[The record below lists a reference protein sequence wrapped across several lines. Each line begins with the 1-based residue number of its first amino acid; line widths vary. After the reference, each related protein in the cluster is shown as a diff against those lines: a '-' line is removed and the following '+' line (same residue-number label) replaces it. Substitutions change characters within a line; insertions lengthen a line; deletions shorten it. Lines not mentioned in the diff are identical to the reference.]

1 MEDIMEALRILH
13 LEDDAEAAELIRR
26 AVAGA
31 GLETDW
37 HTVVTGEEFER
48 ALDEEA
54 FDIIVSDSA
63 IAGLD
68 GSRAMTMARERTP
81 DTPFI
86 FVSGHRNTQ
95 NAARQLAAGAYDF
108 VGKDELWRLPP
119 TLKNAQ
125 TAVHNTLVTWL
136 AQSRALLVEVV
147 KQLSLARSL
156 DAIVDIVKSGA
167 RQLNGADGAT
177 FVMRDGDF
185 CHYVAEDAIG
195 PLWAGRRFPIRTCVS
210 GWAMLNK
217 QAAVIPD
224 IYKDAR
230 IPADAYRPTFVKSLV
245 MVPIRADAP
254 IGAIG
259 NYWARSRTPSADE
272 VELIQALADSTSLA
286 FENLELYRD
295 LERRVQDRTARLQMA
310 NQELEAFSYSVSHDL
325 RAPLRAVQGY
335 VDLMLGEIQPPLDGQ
350 ALAYAQ
356 RLRKAADRMHT
367 LIEDLLSL
375 SRVSQAEAD
384 SRPVALGRMARE
396 VLANLEATSAPRN
409 PVQWEVDE
417 TAEVDGDPGL
427 LRIALEN
434 LLSNAW
440 KYTQRTEEARIEF
453 RTEKQPDGA
462 TLCTVRDNGAGFD
475 MAYADNLFRPF
486 HRLHAEIEFPG
497 TGIGLAIV
505 QRIIQ
510 KHGGRIWAEAVPDA
524 GATFR
529 FLLPARAPAKRAAS
543 NLS

>member
-1 MEDIMEALRILH
+1 MDALRILH
-13 LEDDAEAAELIRR
+13 LEDDAEAADLIRR

-31 GLETDW
+31 GLATDW
-37 HTVVTGEEFER
+37 RTVVTGEEFEH
-48 ALDEEA
+48 ALDGDG

-68 GSRAMTMARERTP
+68 GARAMDMARERSP
-81 DTPFI
+81 NTPFI
-86 FVSGHRNTQ
+86 FVSGHRDAS
-95 NAARQLAAGAYDF
+95 NAARHMAAGAYEY

-119 TLKNAQ
+119 TLRHAQ
-125 TAVHNTLVTWL
+125 NTVQGAVITRL
-136 AQSRALLVEVV
+136 AQSRALLVEIV
-147 KQLSLARSL
+147 KQLSLARTL

-177 FVMRDGDF
+177 FVLRDGDN

-210 GWAMLNK
+210 GWAMLNR

-224 IYKDAR
+224 IYQDAR
-230 IPADAYRPTFVKSLV
+230 IPVDAYRPTFVKSLV
-245 MVPIRADAP
+245 MVPIRADSP

-259 NYWARSRTPSADE
+259 NYWARSRSPSADE

-295 LERRVQDRTARLQMA
+295 LERRVQDRTARLQLA

-356 RLRKAADRMHT
+356 RVRKAADRMHT

-375 SRVSQAEAD
+375 SRVSQAETD
-384 SRPVALGRMARE
+384 TRPVALGRMARE
-396 VLANLEATSAPRN
+396 VLANLEATSAPRD
-409 PVQWEVDE
+409 PVRWEVDE
-417 TAEVDGDPGL
+417 DTEVDGDPGL
-427 LRIALEN
+427 LRIVLEN

-440 KYTQRTEEARIEF
+440 KYTQRTADAHIEF
-453 RTEKQPDGA
+453 RAEKQPDGA
-462 TLCTVRDNGAGFD
+462 TLCTIRDNGAGFD

-510 KHGGRIWAEAVPDA
+510 KHAGRIWAEAIPNA

-529 FLLPARAPAKRAAS
+529 FLLPARAAAKKPLIS
-543 NLS
+543 SLN